1 MTEEFT
7 PTMFKIYVYLLKHN
21 PQNVSV
27 TKIAEDLNISRQLT
41 HYYLKKLTEIGYVT
55 HQKPSSKTP
64 EEEWGYKIR
73 KLAPIEPL
81 KQYLYIANRYLIPRQ
96 AIYIII
102 CLALLASSWLSP
114 IPQLIQAIALIP
126 LFISLYDLYKQKQKT
141 LITETHVATATTEKS
156 P

>member
-96 AIYIII
+96 AVYITIFFTLL
-102 CLALLASSWLSP
+102 CLSWLSP
-114 IPQLIQAIALIP
+114 YPQLIQAITIIP
-126 LFISLYDLYKQKQKT
+126 LIYNLYELYKQEQKT
-141 LITETHVATATTEKS
+141 VAVATTKKEGTPA
-156 P
+156 